1 MKLKVTSFIAALII
15 AVTLVTACGATDAP
29 AASMPVQPTP
39 TSAPPTATPIPAT
52 DAPEP
57 LTCEEV
63 EGICL
68 GLSWDG
74 ESCTYEGPAE
84 LRTGP
89 VTLLFHNESEGMAA
103 VNLLRHTGDQ
113 SIQDAI
119 EYIGEE
125 PTTKHHPSWS
135 RELGTWASVAPG
147 STHRW
152 EGVLEPGVH
161 HMACARLQP
170 IGAWFGGGF
179 TVED

>member
-1 MKLKVTSFIAALII
+1 MKLKVTSII
-15 AVTLVTACGATDAP
+15 AGLVAGTLVTSCGATDAP
-29 AASMPVQPTP
+29 ATSVPVQPTP
-39 TSAPPTATPIPAT
+39 TSAPPTATPVPPT
-52 DAPEP
+52 DTPEP
-57 LTCEEV
+57 LSC
-63 EGICL
+63 GAAQGNCL
-68 GLSWDG
+68 ELSWDG

-84 LRTGP
+84 LKAGP
-89 VTLLFHNESEGMAA
+89 VTLLFHNEGEGMAA
-103 VNLLRHTGDQ
+103 VNLLRHLSDQ

-119 EYIGEE
+119 DYIGEE
-125 PTTKHHPSWS
+125 PTTKPYPSWS

-161 HMACARLQP
+161 HMVCARLQP